1 MSEFTRLERF
11 AFLEHMVIWYE
22 GVTAK
27 QVAEVFGVTRPNAQR
42 LIKNYSEMHPENL
55 IYDKSKKKKIASKD
69 FSAHY
74 LKESSELFMGHLK
87 AGWYTKLYRESSDW
101 EEINIE
107 DADASTR
114 IRLDDNVLKEIIKAI
129 TNKNVLKIKYQS
141 IKRLSETIISPN
153 HLVHADFRYH
163 VRAFCHEDSK
173 FKDYVIGRIKGTS
186 IIEFH
191 PETGQWMDWRSSSED
206 IDWNQFVDLK
216 FKVNPD
222 LDEDI
227 KKALLLDYKVEEDGS
242 IRIRCRSAL
251 EQYISYRYSMVDTR
265 LGKSRWIKV

>member
-1 MSEFTRLERF
+1 
-11 AFLEHMVIWYE
+11 
-22 GVTAK
+22 
-27 QVAEVFGVTRPNAQR
+27 
-42 LIKNYSEMHPENL
+42 
-55 IYDKSKKKKIASKD
+55 
-69 FSAHY
+69 
-74 LKESSELFMGHLK
+74 MGHLK

-153 HLVHADFRYH
+153 QLVHADFRYH